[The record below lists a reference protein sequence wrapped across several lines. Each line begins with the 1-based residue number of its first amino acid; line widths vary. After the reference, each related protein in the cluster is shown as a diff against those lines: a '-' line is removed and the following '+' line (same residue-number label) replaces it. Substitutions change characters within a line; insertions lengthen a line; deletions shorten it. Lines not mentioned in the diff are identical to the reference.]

1 MSRDSTHGTGAS
13 SPILSGSFHSPPSR
27 QDSNRHV
34 GSSRDPRAPSQGGPC
49 IHTFDVLITAIVVV
63 HPTDART
70 CAAMEDGVKESRWK
84 TFFKRDVVGDYD
96 YKFLCMPHN
105 PFGKKHQSPP
115 PFFGHSEKLSL
126 FVAMLMGLQHS
137 LAMLGGVI
145 TPPLI
150 ISGAFDGNF
159 TPDKRQ
165 YVVAAALLAS
175 GVFTALTVIRLK
187 LFGSDRLPGGPYY
200 IGTGLLSVMGV
211 SFTFLPIFQ
220 SSIRAICGE
229 DGVPGCQGTEGETAY
244 GRLLGTVCVCALLE
258 VFLSFVPARL
268 LRKVVPN
275 FVAGITVALIGVGL
289 IGTGVKYW
297 GGGAFCADNS
307 GRGTAT
313 DFAPGTFFFDQA
325 TESYVPMPVQPCTN
339 NGDTNLPYGSPE
351 YWGLGLLVTITLVVV
366 EIFGSPFLRN
376 CNVIIALV
384 VGYIVAVCTKVDGN
398 NYVTSEQFDNAKV
411 ATFFWVETFPL
422 GFYWPA
428 IIPLLIAFLVTTV
441 ESIGDISATCEASMM
456 DVEHERIQGGLLADG
471 VYSILSALCMTMPN
485 TTFSQNNGVISL
497 TRCASV
503 YAGIACGVWL
513 FVMGIFGYIA
523 AVISSIPDA
532 VLGGMTTF
540 LFSNVF
546 ISGIRIICSQ
556 PITRRIRFILAISF
570 GLGIGVAL
578 VPGFGGLAQRGRL
591 GGGWGVASGHLW
603 PPRLSYSTAM
613 TSFQE
618 ACIIAL
624 STPYCVGTVVAI
636 LLNLILPKEA
646 VEDEEGGVKTYQL
659 PSNVISRVE
668 EPDTQKE
675 VVDSPPDSENGKM
688 EL

>member
-1 MSRDSTHGTGAS
+1 
-13 SPILSGSFHSPPSR
+13 
-27 QDSNRHV
+27 
-34 GSSRDPRAPSQGGPC
+34 
-49 IHTFDVLITAIVVV
+49 
-63 HPTDART
+63 
-70 CAAMEDGVKESRWK
+70 MEAEESRWK
-84 TFFKRDVVGDYD
+84 TFFRKDVVGEYD

-105 PFGKKHQSPP
+105 PFGKKKQSLPI
-115 PFFGHSEKLSL
+115 FFAHDEKLSL
-126 FVAMLMGLQHS
+126 LVALLMGLQHA

-150 ISGAFDGNF
+150 ISGQFDGNF
-159 TPDKRQ
+159 TPDKQQ
-165 YVVAAALLAS
+165 YVVAAALLTS
-175 GVFTALTVIRLK
+175 GIFTVLTVIRFKIFKSEHL
-187 LFGSDRLPGGPYY
+187 LGGPYF

-220 SSIRAICGE
+220 SSMRAICAE

-244 GRLLGTVCVCALLE
+244 GRLLGTASVCALLE
-258 VFLSFVPARL
+258 IFLSFIPARL

-275 FVAGITVALIGVGL
+275 FVAGITVALIGIGL

-313 DFAPGTFFFDQA
+313 STAPGTFFYDA
-325 TESYVPMPVQPCTN
+325 STDSYLPITRQPCSN
-339 NGDTNLPYGSPE
+339 NGDTNLPYASPE
-351 YWGLGLLVTITLVVV
+351 YWGLGLLVTCTLVVV

-376 CNVIIALV
+376 CNVIIGLA
-384 VGYIVAVCTKVDGN
+384 VGYIVAVCTEVDGN
-398 NYVTSEQFDNAKV
+398 RYVTSEQFDNAKV
-411 ATFFWVETFPL
+411 ATFLWVETFPL

-428 IIPLLIAFLVTTV
+428 ILPLLIAFLVTTV
-441 ESIGDISATCEASMM
+441 ESIGDISATCEASQME
-456 DVEHERIQGGLLADG
+456 VEHERIQGGLLADG
-471 VYSILSALCMTMPN
+471 FYSLLSTLAMSMPN

-497 TRCASV
+497 TRCASI
-503 YAGIACGVWL
+503 YAGIACGTWL

-540 LFSNVF
+540 LFCNVF

-578 VPGFGGLAQRGRL
+578 VPGFGGISQRGRL
-591 GGGWGVASGHLW
+591 GGGWGVASGQLW
-603 PPRLSYSTAM
+603 PPNSSYSDAM

-624 STPYCVGTVVAI
+624 STPYCIGTLVAI
-636 LLNLILPKEA
+636 GLNLLLPKEA

-659 PSNVISRVE
+659 PSNVISRA
-668 EPDTQKE
+668 DKE
-675 VVDSPPDSENGKM
+675 VDVTKDLVDTPPPEEEMKV
-688 EL
+688 